1 MTNTTQV
8 GIPEKCKGVV
18 TTAVRFRTLM
28 IRLVL
33 DLWSYDTRQ
42 EGSVVLRE
50 RPTPVPGENEI
61 LVKVAA
67 IGINPTDWK
76 SKHP

>member
-1 MTNTTQV
+1 M
-8 GIPEKCKGVV
+8 